1 MKLSDYIRG
10 ARKGK
15 EAHHLQK
22 EAMRDPFLADAMD
35 GYDRVGENQE
45 PQIEILRRRIRRK
58 AKGKRNH
65 AVVWSVAASLLIG
78 ICLSSYFIHQK
89 NRLPEDIFATLEALQ
104 RDTVFQVV
112 PQMPQSPLAKS
123 VYPEE
128 KEKSAGV
135 VRRDSE
141 KKVFDNRKREIARV
155 APAEA
160 QEKKSDEAERSAI
173 TDIAEAE
180 AIEADLAEADVIE
193 ADVSEIDSAADRP
206 VVVKQVATVMATVAS
221 GDMAKQSNGMADGAK
236 INGVKGRVIDEFGE
250 PIIGATI
257 AVRGTDNG
265 TISDENGNFTL
276 SMNDGR
282 EITVNYIGYEP
293 VVLPA
298 DTTKEMLIAMNEDN
312 NELNEVVVVG
322 YGRQRKANLTGSVA
336 TVEQLTMPRPVIGRK
351 AYRKY
356 LKKNLNRPTDEECTQ
371 VKGEVI
377 LTFHVNEEGRPVDI
391 KVQESLCPSADKEA
405 VRLVREGPQWTVGG
419 KEVTLEIQF

>member
-10 ARKGK
+10 IRKGK

-45 PQIEILRRRIRRK
+45 YQIEILRRRIRRR
-58 AKGKRNH
+58 AKGNRNH

-78 ICLSSYFIHQK
+78 ICLSSYFIYQR
-89 NRLPEDIFATLEALQ
+89 NRLPEDIFATLETLQ
-104 RDTVFQVV
+104 RDTVLQVV

-128 KEKSAGV
+128 KGESVEA

-141 KKVFDNRKREIARV
+141 KAFDNRKRKTARV
-155 APAEA
+155 VPAEV
-160 QEKKSDEAERSAI
+160 QEKNAVETGRNAV
-173 TDIAEAE
+173 TDISESE
-180 AIEADLAEADVIE
+180 VVGTELAEADVIE
-193 ADVSEIDSAADRP
+193 VDAAEADSAADRP
-206 VVVKQVATVMATVAS
+206 ETVKSVATVMATIAS
-221 GDMAKQSNGMADGAK
+221 GDMAKQSNEMANGAK

-322 YGRQRKANLTGSVA
+322 YGRQRKANLTGAVA

-356 LKKNLNRPTDEECTQ
+356 LKKNLNRPVDEECAR

-405 VRLVREGPQWTVGG
+405 VRLVREGPQWTVGE